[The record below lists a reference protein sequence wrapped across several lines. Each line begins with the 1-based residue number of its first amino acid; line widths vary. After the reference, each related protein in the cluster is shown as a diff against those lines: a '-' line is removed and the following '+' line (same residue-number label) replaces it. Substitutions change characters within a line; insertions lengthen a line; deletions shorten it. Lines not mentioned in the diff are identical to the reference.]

1 MVKTQ
6 DTYGVIPAFHGEVVA
21 EYPSKNSTESHMT
34 DRMIRLEALLSAN
47 GVAHA
52 LLGLDARLLVVNQAF
67 AAAFGLLPEEVE
79 GKALGE
85 LGVPAPIA
93 SQVEAQV
100 RRAALTGVPV
110 SAFGLLPR
118 GEVMLSPVRDADGK
132 VTSVA
137 AIADTDAAA
146 LAAARAEA
154 ARAEAERARAETER
168 VRLEAEKGRTAIG
181 RFLSAAS
188 HDLRQPFQAMH
199 LFHHLL
205 MGRLTDPGS
214 RDLGEKL
221 EMSIEAAETLLRALL
236 DVSKLEAGLVRPQVQ
251 GFPIDET
258 LGRLLNEF
266 APEADAKGLRFN
278 VRPAD
283 AEVITDP
290 VLLEQLLRPILSN
303 ALRYTESGGVLLA
316 ARRRGGTLRIEV
328 WDTGIGIASADQS
341 AIFDDFH
348 QLGNPNRDRRHGL
361 GLGLSIV
368 RRLAALLGL
377 PVSLRSVPGKGSV
390 FVVEV
395 PLAAERAEALPA
407 EKSSAA

>member
-1 MVKTQ
+1 
-6 DTYGVIPAFHGEVVA
+6 
-21 EYPSKNSTESHMT
+21 MT

-47 GVAHA
+47 GTAHA

-67 AAAFGLLPEEVE
+67 AATFGCLPEEVE
-79 GKALGE
+79 GKGLADLGI
-85 LGVPAPIA
+85 PAAIVA
-93 SQVEAQV
+93 QLEAQV
-100 RRAALTGVPV
+100 RRTVLTGAPV
-110 SAFGLLPR
+110 TAFGLLPK
-118 GEVMLSPVRDADGK
+118 GEVMLSPVRDADGA

-146 LAAARAEA
+146 LVA
-154 ARAEAERARAETER
+154 ARAEAERAKAEAER

-205 MGRLTDPGS
+205 MGRLTDPGA

-236 DVSKLEAGLVRPQVQ
+236 DVSKLEAGLVRMQVHS
-251 GFPIDET
+251 FPIDET

-266 APEADAKGLRFN
+266 APEADAKALRFN

-283 AEVITDP
+283 AEVSTDP

-303 ALRYTESGGVLLA
+303 ALRFTESGGVLLA
-316 ARRRGGTLRIEV
+316 ARRRGGALRIEV
-328 WDTGIGIASADQS
+328 WDTGIGIAPADQA

-348 QLGNPNRDRRHGL
+348 QLGNPARDRRHGL
-361 GLGLSIV
+361 GLGLAIV

-390 FVVEV
+390 FAVEV
-395 PLAAERAEALPA
+395 PLSADSTEALPA

>member
-1 MVKTQ
+1 M
-6 DTYGVIPAFHGEVVA
+6 
-21 EYPSKNSTESHMT
+21 TE
-34 DRMIRLEALLSAN
+34 RAIWLEALVSAN
-47 GVAHA
+47 GAAHA
-52 LLGLDARLLVVNQAF
+52 LLGLDARILVVNQAF
-67 AAAFGLLPEEVE
+67 AAAFGCLPEEVE
-79 GKALGE
+79 GKGLAE
-85 LGVPAPIA
+85 LGIPAVIV

-100 RRAALTGVPV
+100 RRAVLTGAPV

-118 GEVMLSPVRDADGK
+118 GEVVLSPVRDADGA
-132 VTSVA
+132 VTAVA

-146 LAAARAEA
+146 LAA
-154 ARAEAERARAETER
+154 ARAETER

-221 EMSIEAAETLLRALL
+221 EMSIDAAETLLRALL
-236 DVSKLEAGLVRPQVQ
+236 DVSKLEAGLVRAQVQ
-251 GFPIDET
+251 IFPIDET
-258 LGRLLNEF
+258 LDRLLNEF
-266 APEADAKGLRFN
+266 APEADAKALRFN

-283 AEVITDP
+283 AKVITDP
-290 VLLEQLLRPILSN
+290 VLLEQLLRPIISN
-303 ALRYTESGGVLLA
+303 ALRFTESGGVLLA
-316 ARRRGGTLRIEV
+316 ARRRGGALRIEV
-328 WDTGIGIASADQS
+328 WDTGIGIAPADQP

-348 QLGNPNRDRRHGL
+348 QIGSPNRDRRHGL

-368 RRLAALLGL
+368 RRLAALLGV

-390 FVVEV
+390 FAVDV
-395 PLAAERAEALPA
+395 PLSMESAEAQPV
-407 EKSSAA
+407 EQSSAA

>member
-1 MVKTQ
+1 
-6 DTYGVIPAFHGEVVA
+6 
-21 EYPSKNSTESHMT
+21 MT

-146 LAAARAEA
+146 LAA

-395 PLAAERAEALPA
+395 PLAVERAEALPA